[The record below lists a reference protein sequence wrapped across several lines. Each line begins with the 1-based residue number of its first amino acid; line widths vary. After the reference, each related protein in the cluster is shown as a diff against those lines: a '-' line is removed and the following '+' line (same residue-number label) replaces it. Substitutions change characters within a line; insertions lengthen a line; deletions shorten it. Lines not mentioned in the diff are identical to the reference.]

1 MTYEKNKAL
10 KDIEEINKNI
20 TTSLSLVNTRNR
32 GFTSQNILSQLRN
45 LSEAILVFCYNEHTN
60 QNVAIGHDSIHASQE
75 HLVSI
80 DKYNDICKLH
90 KWLQEIASHYTQNK
104 VDSQSLMIKY
114 CEILIRI
121 KQFMHNEFSIEILQ
135 NISRFPIDIDPKYK
149 EYYKKILL
157 KIREIRVMPYDRVFP
172 NKYYIIEK
180 KSIIL
185 GEEIMYEMVLTL
197 ANDRISKLD
206 RMIAFTT
213 LDIMQNYAC
222 DLKIVKTK
230 IKVFGK
236 DMPISIIVD
245 SRCSIRPCEFKNL
258 GKVFGY
264 EFNLT
269 RQHTE
274 YRKLMQYLTEHK
286 INLLDLILLNS
297 RQYKIIT
304 DEMTKNVETKHII
317 HVLNK
322 CRDIII
328 TKRDGTNILRYF
340 LYRMNNKVIKNQL
353 QCIPNSNIS
362 NLYLTNSALPF
373 DNLPFTFSL
382 KRHNAR
388 LDDLLYSIPLENR
401 ESDFLARNIIINTEK
416 EHKIY
421 TDISEINFVND
432 IDKCIEEY
440 NSKLWYGHKRSGIR
454 KYRKYLYIEDYEKQ
468 CDSIIERLINLSNSQ
483 SSLSSKDNLETWIAN
498 NEIDDIEKINVLKR
512 IFNESRVH
520 MIYGAAGTGKTTL
533 IDYISRYYNEKK
545 KLYLTNTNSALE
557 NLKSR
562 IDAINCEFSTIAKG
576 KRKEDETYDIVFID
590 ECSTVS
596 NRDMYS
602 ILKNIKYNSL
612 VLVGDNFQIEA
623 ISFGNWFDLARGFV
637 KKSCFDELTKPFRTN
652 DECLLDFWNSL
663 RELDEDC
670 IEKMIAYKYTSEI
683 NDSLL
688 EKSYEDEIILCLS
701 YDGLYGV
708 NNINRFLQEKNPNP
722 SVSLGINEYK
732 VGDPIL
738 FNDSQRFVPY
748 IYNNMKGIIRNIR
761 QNDKR
766 YIFQVE
772 LDRLIDRDQIFS
784 NMGLVYVKDTA
795 DKHTVVEF
803 SVDKNTNY
811 DDDNDSLDSVIPFQ
825 VAYAVSIHKAQ
836 GLEYESVKIVI
847 PSDLGNRFSHNIF
860 YTAVT
865 RSKKYLKVYSSPET
879 LNNIFSNLKI
889 EKPNDVFIL
898 AGKYKLK
905 YKRRK

>member
-1 MTYEKNKAL
+1 M
-10 KDIEEINKNI
+10 IN
-20 TTSLSLVNTRNR
+20 
-32 GFTSQNILSQLRN
+32 
-45 LSEAILVFCYNEHTN
+45 
-60 QNVAIGHDSIHASQE
+60 
-75 HLVSI
+75 
-80 DKYNDICKLH
+80 
-90 KWLQEIASHYTQNK
+90 
-104 VDSQSLMIKY
+104 
-114 CEILIRI
+114 
-121 KQFMHNEFSIEILQ
+121 
-135 NISRFPIDIDPKYK
+135 
-149 EYYKKILL
+149 
-157 KIREIRVMPYDRVFP
+157 
-172 NKYYIIEK
+172 
-180 KSIIL
+180 
-185 GEEIMYEMVLTL
+185 
-197 ANDRISKLD
+197 
-206 RMIAFTT
+206 
-213 LDIMQNYAC
+213 
-222 DLKIVKTK
+222 
-230 IKVFGK
+230 
-236 DMPISIIVD
+236 
-245 SRCSIRPCEFKNL
+245 
-258 GKVFGY
+258 
-264 EFNLT
+264 
-269 RQHTE
+269 
-274 YRKLMQYLTEHK
+274 
-286 INLLDLILLNS
+286 
-297 RQYKIIT
+297 
-304 DEMTKNVETKHII
+304 
-317 HVLNK
+317 
-322 CRDIII
+322 
-328 TKRDGTNILRYF
+328 
-340 LYRMNNKVIKNQL
+340 
-353 QCIPNSNIS
+353 
-362 NLYLTNSALPF
+362 
-373 DNLPFTFSL
+373 
-382 KRHNAR
+382 
-388 LDDLLYSIPLENR
+388 
-401 ESDFLARNIIINTEK
+401 
-416 EHKIY
+416 
-421 TDISEINFVND
+421 
-432 IDKCIEEY
+432 
-440 NSKLWYGHKRSGIR
+440 
-454 KYRKYLYIEDYEKQ
+454 
-468 CDSIIERLINLSNSQ
+468 
-483 SSLSSKDNLETWIAN
+483 
-498 NEIDDIEKINVLKR
+498 
-512 IFNESRVH
+512 
-520 MIYGAAGTGKTTL
+520 
-533 IDYISRYYNEKK
+533 YISRYYNEKK

-562 IDAINCEFSTIAKG
+562 IDAINCEFSTIANV
-576 KRKEDETYDIVFID
+576 KRKEDETYDIIFID

-652 DECLLDFWNSL
+652 DEYLLDFWNSL

-847 PSDLGNRFSHNIF
+847 PSDLGNRFLHNIF

>member
-1 MTYEKNKAL
+1 MMYEKNKAL

-20 TTSLSLVNTRNR
+20 TKSLSLVNTSNR

-45 LSEAILVFCYNEHTN
+45 LSEAILVFCYNEHTE
-60 QNVAIGHDSIHASQE
+60 QNFATERKSIKASQE
-75 HLVSI
+75 YLVSI
-80 DKYNDICKLH
+80 DKYNDIYKLH
-90 KWLQEIASHYTQNK
+90 NWLQEIASHYTKNE

-121 KQFMHNEFSIEILQ
+121 KQFMYNEFSIEILQ
-135 NISRFPIDIDPKYK
+135 NISKFPIDIDPKYE

-157 KIREIRVMPYDRVFP
+157 RINEIRVMPYDRVLP
-172 NKYYIIEK
+172 NRYYILEK

-185 GEEIMYEMVLTL
+185 GEKIMYEMVLTL

-213 LDIMQNYAC
+213 LDIMPNYAC
-222 DLKIVKTK
+222 ELKIVKTK
-230 IKVFGK
+230 IEVFGK
-236 DMPISIIVD
+236 EMPISIIVD

-297 RQYKIIT
+297 GQYKIIT

-498 NEIDDIEKINVLKR
+498 NEIDDIEKINVLKKN
-512 IFNESRVH
+512 FNESRVH

-533 IDYISRYYNEKK
+533 INYISRYYNEKK

-562 IDAINCEFSTIAKG
+562 IDAINCEFSIIAKG

-612 VLVGDNFQIEA
+612 VLVGDTFQIEA

>member
-1 MTYEKNKAL
+1 MLE
-10 KDIEEINKNI
+10 DIFEINKNI
-20 TTSLSLVNTRNR
+20 TTSLSLVNTSNR

-45 LSEAILVFCYNEHTN
+45 LSEAILVFCYNEHKN
-60 QNVAIGHDSIHASQE
+60 QNVAIDYDSIHASQDY
-75 HLVSI
+75 LASI

-90 KWLQEIASHYTQNK
+90 NWLQEIASHYTQNE

-157 KIREIRVMPYDRVFP
+157 RIREIRVMPYDRVLP
-172 NKYYIIEK
+172 NRYYIIEK
-180 KSIIL
+180 KSIVL
-185 GEEIMYEMVLTL
+185 GEKIMYEVVLTL

-213 LDIMQNYAC
+213 LDIMSNYAC

-236 DMPISIIVD
+236 EMPISIIID
-245 SRCSIRPCEFKNL
+245 SRCSIRPCEFNNL

-264 EFNLT
+264 EFNIT

-286 INLLDLILLNS
+286 INLLELILLNDE
-297 RQYKIIT
+297 QYKILT
-304 DEMTKNVETKHII
+304 DEMTINEENKYII
-317 HVLNK
+317 PVLNR

-328 TKRDGTNILRYF
+328 NKRDGSNILRYF

-353 QCIPNSNIS
+353 QCIPNPNIS
-362 NLYLTNSALPF
+362 NLYLTNGAIPF

-382 KRHNAR
+382 KNHNAK

-401 ESDFLARNIIINTEK
+401 ESDFLARNIINNTEK

-421 TDISEINFVND
+421 TDISEISSVND

-454 KYRKYLYIEDYEKQ
+454 KCYNYLYIEDYERQ

-498 NEIDDIEKINVLKR
+498 NESDDVEKINVLKR

-520 MIYGAAGTGKTTL
+520 LIYGAAGTGKTTL
-533 IDYISRYYNEKK
+533 INYISRYYNEKK

-562 IDAINCEFSTIAKG
+562 IDATNCEFFTITKMI
-576 KRKEDETYDIVFID
+576 KRKEDVVYDIVFID

-602 ILKNIKYNSL
+602 LLNNIKYNSL

-637 KKSCFDELTKPFRTN
+637 KGTCFDELTKPFRTK
-652 DECLLDFWNSL
+652 DKYLLDFWNSL
-663 RELDEDC
+663 RNLDEDS

-688 EKSYEDEIILCLS
+688 EKSYRDEIILCLS

-738 FNDSQRFVPY
+738 FNDSQRFAPY
-748 IYNNMKGIIRNIR
+748 IYNNMKGIIRNITQTDER
-761 QNDKR
+761 H
-766 YIFQVE
+766 IFQVE
-772 LDRLIDRDQIFS
+772 LDHLMDMNQILS
-784 NMGLVYVKDTA
+784 TEGLVYVKNTA
-795 DKHTVVEF
+795 EKHTVVEF

-811 DDDNDSLDSVIPFQ
+811 DYDNDSLDVVIPFQ

-836 GLEYESVKIVI
+836 GLEYESVKLVI
-847 PSDLGNRFSHNIF
+847 PSGLRNRFSYNVF

-879 LNNIFSNLKI
+879 LNNIFSNFNT
-889 EKPNDVFIL
+889 EKSNDVFIL

-905 YKRRK
+905 YKKRK